1 MIREPTQHRRGRPD
15 GTAIAVILRDP
26 AEGLLMKLHV
36 AALAILSFAIGGLA
50 AMAVLPQGR
59 ERFFSGLPSAGKAL
73 VGGPFSLV
81 DHTGR
86 RVTDKDFRG
95 RYMLVYFGF
104 TYCPDVCPSGLQV
117 IAGALQK
124 IGPKADLLTPLFI
137 TVDPERDTPA
147 QLAEYVKSFDPRL
160 IGLTGTLADVDAVA
174 KAYRVYY
181 KKVPD
186 EKSTGGFTI
195 DHTALMYLMD
205 PKGAYVSHFSHS
217 ISVDALAE
225 RLSKTVAN

>member
-1 MIREPTQHRRGRPD
+1 MR
-15 GTAIAVILRDP
+15 LRI
-26 AEGLLMKLHV
+26 V
-36 AALAILSFAIGGLA
+36 ALVVLSFALGGLA
-50 AMAVLPQGR
+50 AMALLPGGR
-59 ERFFSGLPSAGKAL
+59 ERLFSGVPSAGKAL

-95 RYMLVYFGF
+95 RYMLVFFGF

-117 IAGALQK
+117 MAAALQK
-124 IGPKADLLTPLFI
+124 LGAEAERVTPILI
-137 TVDPERDTPA
+137 SVDPERDTPV

-160 IGLTGTLADVDAVA
+160 VGLTGSREEVDAAA

-186 EKSTGGFTI
+186 EKSTAGYTI
-195 DHTALMYLMD
+195 DHTAIIYLMD
-205 PKGAYVSHFSHS
+205 PNGSYVTHFTHT
-217 ISVDALAE
+217 IGVDTLAE
-225 RLSKTVAN
+225 RLGKVL

>member
-1 MIREPTQHRRGRPD
+1 MKWRI
-15 GTAIAVILRDP
+15 IALV
-26 AEGLLMKLHV
+26 
-36 AALAILSFAIGGLA
+36 ILSFLIGGLVA
-50 AMAVLPQGR
+50 LTVLSGGR
-59 ERFFSGLPSAGKAL
+59 ERLFAGLPTAGKAL

-117 IAGALQK
+117 IAAALQK
-124 IGPKADLLTPLFI
+124 LGPKADRITPIFI

-147 QLAEYVKSFDPRL
+147 QLAEYVKSFDSRL
-160 IGLTGTLADVDAVA
+160 IGLSGTPQEADAAA

-181 KKVPD
+181 KKVQD
-186 EKSTGGFTI
+186 EKSTAGYTF
-195 DHTALMYLMD
+195 DHTSIIYLMD
-205 PKGAYVSHFSHS
+205 PNGAYITHFSHT
-217 ISVDALAE
+217 ISVDTLAE
-225 RLSKTVAN
+225 RLAKVL

>member
-1 MIREPTQHRRGRPD
+1 
-15 GTAIAVILRDP
+15 
-26 AEGLLMKLHV
+26 MKLHV
-36 AALAILSFAIGGLA
+36 AALAILSAAIGGLA
-50 AMAVLPQGR
+50 ALAIIPAGR

-86 RVTDKDFRG
+86 RVTDADFRG

-117 IAGALQK
+117 IAGALKK
-124 IGPKADLLTPLFI
+124 IGPKADRLTPLFI
-137 TVDPERDTPA
+137 SVDAERDTPV
-147 QLAEYVKSFDPRL
+147 QMEEYVKSFDPRL
-160 IGLTGTLADVDAVA
+160 IGLTGTAAEIDAVA

-186 EKSTGGFTI
+186 EKSTAGFTI

-205 PKGAYVSHFSHS
+205 PNGSYVTHFSHT

-225 RLSKTVAN
+225 RLSKTIAD

>member
-1 MIREPTQHRRGRPD
+1 
-15 GTAIAVILRDP
+15 
-26 AEGLLMKLHV
+26 MKLHV
-36 AALAILSFAIGGLA
+36 AALAILSFAIGALA
-50 AMAVLPQGR
+50 AMAVLPEGR
-59 ERFFSGLPSAGKAL
+59 DRFFSGLPSTGKAL

-117 IAGALQK
+117 IAAALQK
-124 IGPKADLLTPLFI
+124 IGPSADRLTPLFI

-147 QLAEYVKSFDPRL
+147 QMAEYVKSFDPRL
-160 IGLTGTLADVDAVA
+160 IGLTGTAAEVDAAA

-181 KKVPD
+181 KKVKD

-205 PKGAYVSHFSHS
+205 PKGAYVSHFSHTT
-217 ISVDALAE
+217 SVDALAE
-225 RLSKTVAN
+225 RLGKTIAN

>member
-1 MIREPTQHRRGRPD
+1 
-15 GTAIAVILRDP
+15 
-26 AEGLLMKLHV
+26 MKLRV

-50 AMAVLPQGR
+50 AMALIPQGR

-73 VGGPFSLV
+73 VGGPFTLV

-86 RVTDKDFRG
+86 TVTDKDFRG

-104 TYCPDVCPSGLQV
+104 TYCPDVCPSGLQI

-124 IGPKADLLTPLFI
+124 IGPKADRLTPLFI
-137 TVDPERDTPA
+137 TVDAERDTPA
-147 QLAEYVKSFDPRL
+147 QMAEYVKSFDPRL
-160 IGLTGTLADVDAVA
+160 IGLTGTPAQVDAVA

-181 KKVPD
+181 KKVAD
-186 EKSTGGFTI
+186 EKSTAGFTI

-205 PKGAYVSHFSHS
+205 PKGVYVSHFSHT

-225 RLSKTVAN
+225 RLSKTISD